1 MARNDDTLTQ
11 NQELYC
17 AARMRGLTQRAAY
30 REAYPRS
37 RAWKDSTVDE
47 AASRLE
53 SGNCKVSARL
63 EELRAE
69 AAANAIGT
77 REEVISMAFMATRKA
92 AEEVQAARSAS
103 AAEKAARILLQGTR
117 QLAEWIPEVPE
128 EQPERTFDFG
138 MLMGRDF
145 ADMHRWI
152 AEHRYDEY
160 LLPGGRGSLK
170 TSDVALEVLAGVA
183 GNPGR
188 NAVFMRNQTNQL
200 RDSVYTEAKRAA
212 RRLGIL
218 DEFEW
223 TVSPMKAVHK
233 GNGNAL
239 YFFGA
244 DNANPQDSRLKGF
257 APESGYVAYLVFE
270 EASQFPGYSYI
281 RQMKQTVL
289 RGSEL
294 PTWTFLTWNP
304 PKSARAWS
312 NVLVGEPRPGRVVV
326 PSCYLD
332 APPEWLGRA
341 FIDEAEALRETD
353 EAAYRHEYLGEATG
367 TGIEVFDRLVFREV
381 TDEEIATFDNPR
393 VGQDFGW
400 WPDPWAATVSEWQPG
415 RMTLVT
421 WREDSGNKLTPKQQ
435 AARLKAL
442 LTWPDRP
449 GGEPVYHHLRVRSDD
464 AEPSTISQQRDE
476 GVNAVAAGK
485 GGNREVS
492 YRFLQAVTWVIDP
505 VRCPTLAKEARELEH
520 EVVKSTGEV
529 LESIQDG
536 NDHRIDA
543 TRYAVMAE
551 AVSRYAY
558 RHATPAEE

>member
-1 MARNDDTLTQ
+1 MRCMEITQ

-17 AARMRGLTQRAAY
+17 QARMRGLTQRAAY

-37 RAWKDSTVDE
+37 RTWKDKSVDE
-47 AASRLE
+47 AAAKLE
-53 SGNCKVSARL
+53 ANPKVSPRL
-63 EELRAE
+63 AELRE
-69 AAANAIGT
+69 QAAANAIGD
-77 REEVISMAFMATRKA
+77 RAEIIGAGFMAMRKA
-92 AEEVQAARSAS
+92 ADEVRAARSLES
-103 AAEKAARILLQGTR
+103 VPVAART
-117 QLAEWIPEVPE
+117 LAQTAKALADWVPEVPE
-128 EQPERTFDFG
+128 EQPERTFDFAA
-138 MLMGRDF
+138 LIGRDF
-145 ADMHRWI
+145 VDMHRWI

-170 TSDVALEVLAGVA
+170 TSDICLEVVAGVA
-183 GNPGR
+183 SEPGR

-200 RDSVYTEAKRAA
+200 RDSIYTESRRAA
-212 RRLGIL
+212 RRLGVL

-244 DNANPQDSRLKGF
+244 DNQTPQDSRLKGF

-270 EASQFPGYSYI
+270 EASQFPGYSYV

-304 PKSARAWS
+304 PRSASAWS
-312 NVLVGEPRPGRVVV
+312 NVLVGEARPGRVVV
-326 PSCYLD
+326 RSCYTD
-332 APPEWLGRA
+332 APPEWLGQA
-341 FIDEAEALRETD
+341 FLDEAEALRESD
-353 EAAYRHEYLGEATG
+353 PKAYEHEYLGVPTG
-367 TGIEVFDRLVFREV
+367 TGTEVFDRVVFREV
-381 TDEEIATFDNPR
+381 SDEEIRSFDNLR
-393 VGQDFGW
+393 CGQDFGW
-400 WPDPWAATVSEWQPG
+400 WPDPWAATLSEWQPG

-421 WREDSGNKLTPKQQ
+421 FCEAWGNKLTPAQQ
-435 AARLKAL
+435 AERLREM
-442 LTWPDRP
+442 LTWADGP
-449 GGEPVYHHLRVRSDD
+449 GQEPRYHHLPVRSDD
-464 AEPSTISQQRDE
+464 AEPAAISQQRDA
-476 GVNAVAAGK
+476 GINARRANK
-485 GGNREVS
+485 GNMREAS

-520 EVVKSTGEV
+520 EVVRSTGEV
-529 LESIQDG
+529 LESIPDG

-551 AVSRYAY
+551 ARSRYAY
-558 RHATPAEE
+558 RGSGAADAE